1 MGDFVMKFFSEYWI
15 ELLLAVMIAL
25 SLLTHNKS
33 LCISVCIVLA
43 LRLVHAGP
51 VLQLLSNNGISWA
64 VIILTV
70 GFLAPVAMGKYTL
83 QELQQ
88 VFTSPVGWVAIVMG
102 ILVAVFGGKGVQV
115 GQTDT
120 VMTMGVITGT
130 FLGVAFFRGSPVGPL
145 IGSGMGFFTLRLLR
159 LFLPI

>member
-1 MGDFVMKFFSEYWI
+1 MKFVSEHWI
-15 ELLLAVMIAL
+15 EVLLAVMIAL

-51 VLQLLSNNGISWA
+51 VLQLLSDNGISWA

-70 GFLAPVAMGKYTL
+70 GFLAPVAMGKYSL
-83 QELQQ
+83 QELRQ
-88 VFTSPVGWVAIVMG
+88 VFTSPIGWVAIVMG
-102 ILVAVFGGKGVQV
+102 VLVAVFGGKGVQV

-120 VMTMGVITGT
+120 VTTMGVIAGT
-130 FLGVAFFRGSPVGPL
+130 FFGVAFFRGSPVGPL
-145 IGSGMGFFTLRLLR
+145 IGSGMSYFAIQLLR
-159 LFLPI
+159 LFLPL